1 LPAAGNNPDPT
12 PHRESRT
19 VSRSLPIRLT
29 WLLACVG
36 AGALVGWAG
45 AALTDTTLW
54 YLAIPVAVAAGWLL
68 LADPTRCDGPPA
80 GGRRPES

>member
-1 LPAAGNNPDPT
+1 
-12 PHRESRT
+12 

-36 AGALVGWAG
+36 AGALIGWAG
-45 AALTDTTLW
+45 STLTGATLW

-68 LADPTRCDGPPA
+68 LADPTKCETPPA
-80 GGRRPES
+80 RRRRPEQ